1 MIECFRG
8 KKILITGGAGFIG
21 SNLVRTLMT
30 VANDITVLDN
40 FDTGRRCNISAI
52 ATQVNL
58 INENVAHFKTD
69 KSFDYIFNLACPA
82 SPPKYQRDPFFTLK
96 TNFLGTLNIIE
107 IARRSGAVIFH
118 ASTSEVYG
126 DPLVHPQSE
135 DYFGNVNTFGP
146 RSCYDEGKRIAE
158 TLLFEADKKYNLDI
172 RIGRIFNTYGPFMD
186 PNDGRVVTNF
196 IMSALSNQP
205 LTIYGDGNQTRSLCY
220 VSDLIEQIML
230 ITTSDQN
237 IYSTPTNIG
246 NDHEITINELAQ
258 KIISLSNSKSKV
270 KYFDLPQNDPLLRRP
285 CLMKIRKN
293 SDFLNRITLT
303 EGLGNMIHH
312 FREENHEV

>member
-69 KSFDYIFNLACPA
+69 KTFDYIFNLACPA

-237 IYSTPTNIG
+237 MYSTPTNIG